1 MATENDDI
9 DDDFDEDDDTV
20 QEDTWEPPKTKAE
33 FDALLSDRLKT
44 ASNEREKKWRLRAMG
59 RDPNWKPV
67 PNGGPPAKETVKPPE
82 KDDAPNADAI
92 RAAARAE
99 LEAEYQAKAE
109 TTNLRASVSA
119 ALMTSGLNLADE
131 EPATMRR
138 AVNRVANMIDFKDL
152 TIDPDTG
159 DVDGLDEAIGDLKKT
174 VPGLFKA
181 TRRTS
186 TSTGDATNRK
196 DTSKT
201 STDEKAIADLAARFF
216 GKG

>member
-1 MATENDDI
+1 MVDDNVI
-9 DDDFDEDDDTV
+9 EDELDEDDDTV
-20 QEDTWEPPKTKAE
+20 QEEAWEPPKTKAE

-44 ASNEREKKWRLRAMG
+44 EGNAEAKKWRLRAMG
-59 RDPNWKPV
+59 RDEKWKPV
-67 PNGGPPAKETVKPPE
+67 PNGGPPPVKETVKPPAE
-82 KDDAPNADAI
+82 TVDAEAI

-99 LEAEYQAKAE
+99 LETEYQAKAE
-109 TTNLRASVSA
+109 KTNLRASVSA
-119 ALMTSGLNLADE
+119 ALMTSGLNLSDE

-159 DVDGLDEAIGDLKKT
+159 DVDGLDEAISDLKKT

-186 TSTGDATNRK
+186 SSGGDSGPRK
-196 DTSKT
+196 DTGKVT
-201 STDEKAIADLAARFF
+201 TDEKAIADLAARFF